1 MPEPLML
8 ASEHVLR
15 FSATLAGHADAAA
28 SLRQLLDTR
37 QLEDG
42 PRYNVELAFDEI
54 TANII
59 RHGSPT
65 GEIKVQLEFRED
77 EIVLTFEDDGVPFDP
92 REQPTPPVATSIE
105 NAPIGGLGLVLVRKI
120 STRMDYERT
129 ADERNHLTLAIA
141 AR

>member
-1 MPEPLML
+1 ML

-28 SLRQLLDTR
+28 SLRQLLDAR
-37 QLEDG
+37 RLDDG
-42 PRYNVELAFDEI
+42 PRYNVELAFEEI
-54 TANII
+54 TANLI

-65 GEIKVQLEFRED
+65 GELKVHLEFRED

-105 NAPIGGLGLVLVRKI
+105 NASIGGLGLVLVRKI
-120 STRMDYERT
+120 STQMDYERT